1 MAVHPDSH
9 YIIVCSGRI
18 VKENLETY
26 QAVIGNIFALEG
38 GVVVK
43 ECRIFIFTALFIC
56 LTAVKLCFPAIPA
69 QAVREI
75 GRVIC
80 GQADYGEAIQAMGR
94 AIGRGALVQVLNDLR
109 PGTGGELIS
118 ALGKKQ
124 ERQRELPSPVPGPTL
139 P

>member
-1 MAVHPDSH
+1 MTVHPDSH
-9 YIIVCSGRI
+9 YIIVCPGHI
-18 VKENLETY
+18 VKENIETY
-26 QAVIGNIFALEG
+26 EAGMDNIFAFEG

-43 ECRIFIFTALFIC
+43 ESRIFIFTALFIC

-94 AIGRGALVQVLNDLR
+94 AIGRGELVQVLNDLR
-109 PGTGGELIS
+109 SGTGGELIS
-118 ALGKKQ
+118 ALGQ
-124 ERQRELPSPVPGPTL
+124 EQELQTEDLSPAPSPISP
-139 P
+139 

>member
-9 YIIVCSGRI
+9 YIIVCPGHI
-18 VKENLETY
+18 VKENIETY
-26 QAVIGNIFALEG
+26 EAGMDNIFAFEG

-56 LTAVKLCFPAIPA
+56 LTAVKLCFPAAPA

-94 AIGRGALVQVLNDLR
+94 AIGRGELVQVLNDLR
-109 PGTGGELIS
+109 SGTGGELIS
-118 ALGKKQ
+118 ALGQ
-124 ERQRELPSPVPGPTL
+124 DQDRQAEFPSPAPSPIS

>member
-1 MAVHPDSH
+1 MAVLPDSH
-9 YIIVCSGRI
+9 YIIVCPGRI

-26 QAVIGNIFALEG
+26 VAGMDNILAFEG

-80 GQADYGEAIQAMGR
+80 GQADYGEAIQAMGW
-94 AIGRGALVQVLNDLR
+94 AIGRGQLVQALNDLR
-109 PGTGGELIS
+109 PSTGGELIS
-118 ALGKKQ
+118 ALGQ
-124 ERQRELPSPVPGPTL
+124 EREPQTESPSPAFTPAL

>member
-9 YIIVCSGRI
+9 YIIVCPGHI

-26 QAVIGNIFALEG
+26 KAGMDNIFAFEG
-38 GVVVK
+38 GVAMR

-56 LTAVKLCFPAIPA
+56 LTAVKLCFPAVPA
-69 QAVREI
+69 QVVREI
-75 GRVIC
+75 SRVIC

-94 AIGRGALVQVLNDLR
+94 TIGRGELVQVLNDLR
-109 PGTGGELIS
+109 SGTGGELIS
-118 ALGKKQ
+118 ALGQ
-124 ERQRELPSPVPGPTL
+124 DQDRQAEFPSPAPSPIS

>member
-1 MAVHPDSH
+1 MAVLPDSH
-9 YIIVCSGRI
+9 YIIVCPGRI
-18 VKENLETY
+18 VKENIETY
-26 QAVIGNIFALEG
+26 VAGMDNILAFEG

-94 AIGRGALVQVLNDLR
+94 SIGRGELVQALNDLR

-118 ALGKKQ
+118 ALGKEQ
-124 ERQRELPSPVPGPTL
+124 ERQPELPSPAPSPTR

>member
-1 MAVHPDSH
+1 MAVLPDSH
-9 YIIVCSGRI
+9 YIIVCPGRI

-26 QAVIGNIFALEG
+26 VAGMDNILAFEG

-56 LTAVKLCFPAIPA
+56 LTAVKLCFPAVPA

-75 GRVIC
+75 SRVIC
-80 GQADYGEAIQAMGR
+80 GQADYGEAIQTMGR
-94 AIGRGALVQVLNDLR
+94 AFGRGELVQVLNDLR

-118 ALGKKQ
+118 ALGQ
-124 ERQRELPSPVPGPTL
+124 DQQRQRSLPSPAPGPTL

>member
-1 MAVHPDSH
+1 MCP
-9 YIIVCSGRI
+9 GRI

-26 QAVIGNIFALEG
+26 EAGMDNIFAFEG
-38 GVVVK
+38 GVAVK

-56 LTAVKLCFPAIPA
+56 LTAVRLCFPAVPA
-69 QAVREI
+69 QIAREI
-75 GRVIC
+75 SRVIC

-94 AIGRGALVQVLNDLR
+94 AIGRGELVQVLNDLR

-118 ALGKKQ
+118 ALGQ
-124 ERQRELPSPVPGPTL
+124 DHQRQRSLPSPALGPTL

>member
-1 MAVHPDSH
+1 MCPGH
-9 YIIVCSGRI
+9 I

-26 QAVIGNIFALEG
+26 EAGMDNIFAFEG
-38 GVVVK
+38 GVAVK

-94 AIGRGALVQVLNDLR
+94 AIGRGELVQVLNDLR

-118 ALGKKQ
+118 ALGQ
-124 ERQRELPSPVPGPTL
+124 DQDRQTELPSPAPSPIS

>member
-9 YIIVCSGRI
+9 YIIVCPGHI

-26 QAVIGNIFALEG
+26 EAGMGNIFAFEG

-43 ECRIFIFTALFIC
+43 ECRIFIFTAFFIC
-56 LTAVKLCFPAIPA
+56 LTAVKLCFPAVPA

-75 GRVIC
+75 SRVIC

-94 AIGRGALVQVLNDLR
+94 AIGRGELVQVLNDLR
-109 PGTGGELIS
+109 PGTGEGLIS
-118 ALGKKQ
+118 ALGQDQ
-124 ERQRELPSPVPGPTL
+124 ERQRMLPSPVPGPTL

>member
-1 MAVHPDSH
+1 MAAHPDSH
-9 YIIVCSGRI
+9 YIIVCPGHI

-26 QAVIGNIFALEG
+26 EAGMGNIFAFEG
-38 GVVVK
+38 GVVVR

-75 GRVIC
+75 SRVIC

-94 AIGRGALVQVLNDLR
+94 AIGRGELVQVLNDLR

-118 ALGKKQ
+118 ALGQDQK
-124 ERQRELPSPVPGPTL
+124 RQVELLSPAPGPTL

>member
-1 MAVHPDSH
+1 MAVLPDSH
-9 YIIVCSGRI
+9 YIIVCPGHI

-26 QAVIGNIFALEG
+26 EAGMDNIFAFEG

-75 GRVIC
+75 SRVIC

-94 AIGRGALVQVLNDLR
+94 AFGRGELVQVLNDLR

-118 ALGKKQ
+118 ALGQ
-124 ERQRELPSPVPGPTL
+124 DQDRQAELPSPAPGPTL

>member
-1 MAVHPDSH
+1 MAVLPDSH
-9 YIIVCSGRI
+9 YIIVCPGRI

-26 QAVIGNIFALEG
+26 EAGMDNIFAFEG

-56 LTAVKLCFPAIPA
+56 LTAVKLCFPAVPA

-80 GQADYGEAIQAMGR
+80 CQVDYGEAIQAMGR
-94 AIGRGALVQVLNDLR
+94 AIGRGELVQVLNDLR
-109 PGTGGELIS
+109 SGTGGELIS
-118 ALGKKQ
+118 ALGQ
-124 ERQRELPSPVPGPTL
+124 DQDRQAEFPSPAPSPIS

>member
-1 MAVHPDSH
+1 MAILSDSH
-9 YIIVCSGRI
+9 YIIVCPGHI

-26 QAVIGNIFALEG
+26 QAGMDNIFAFEG

-56 LTAVKLCFPAIPA
+56 LTAVKLCFPAVPA

-75 GRVIC
+75 SRVIC

-94 AIGRGALVQVLNDLR
+94 AIGRGELVQVLSDLR
-109 PGTGGELIS
+109 SGTGGELIS
-118 ALGKKQ
+118 ALGQ
-124 ERQRELPSPVPGPTL
+124 DQDRQAEFPSPAPSPIS

>member
-9 YIIVCSGRI
+9 YIIVCPGRI

-26 QAVIGNIFALEG
+26 QAVIGNIFAFEG

-56 LTAVKLCFPAIPA
+56 LTAVKLCFPAVPA

-75 GRVIC
+75 SRVIC
-80 GQADYGEAIQAMGR
+80 GQADYGEAIQTMGR
-94 AIGRGALVQVLNDLR
+94 AIGRGELVQVLNDLR

-118 ALGKKQ
+118 ALGQ
-124 ERQRELPSPVPGPTL
+124 EQEPQMEPPSPVPTSAL

>member
-1 MAVHPDSH
+1 M
-9 YIIVCSGRI
+9 R
-18 VKENLETY
+18 
-26 QAVIGNIFALEG
+26 
-38 GVVVK
+38 

-94 AIGRGALVQVLNDLR
+94 AIGRGELVQVLNDLR

-118 ALGKKQ
+118 ALDQ
-124 ERQRELPSPVPGPTL
+124 DQDRQTELPSPAPSPIS

>member
-1 MAVHPDSH
+1 MAAHPDSH
-9 YIIVCSGRI
+9 YIIVCPGRI

-26 QAVIGNIFALEG
+26 VAGMDNIFAFEG

-75 GRVIC
+75 SRVIC

-94 AIGRGALVQVLNDLR
+94 AIGRGELVQVLNDLR
-109 PGTGGELIS
+109 SGTGGELIS
-118 ALGKKQ
+118 ALGKDQ
-124 ERQRELPSPVPGPTL
+124 DLQGVLPSPAPSPIL

>member
-1 MAVHPDSH
+1 M
-9 YIIVCSGRI
+9 
-18 VKENLETY
+18 
-26 QAVIGNIFALEG
+26 GNIFAFEG

-75 GRVIC
+75 SRVIC

-94 AIGRGALVQVLNDLR
+94 AFGQGELVQVLNDLR

-118 ALGKKQ
+118 ALGQ
-124 ERQRELPSPVPGPTL
+124 DQDRQAELPSPAPGPTL

>member
-1 MAVHPDSH
+1 MAILSDSH
-9 YIIVCSGRI
+9 YIIVCPGHI

-26 QAVIGNIFALEG
+26 QAVIGNIFAFEG

-56 LTAVKLCFPAIPA
+56 LTAVKLCFPAVPA
-69 QAVREI
+69 QVGRELSQ
-75 GRVIC
+75 VIC

-94 AIGRGALVQVLNDLR
+94 AIGRGQLVQALNDLR

-118 ALGKKQ
+118 ALGQ
-124 ERQRELPSPVPGPTL
+124 EREPQTESPSPAFTPAL

>member
-1 MAVHPDSH
+1 MAVRPDSH
-9 YIIVCSGRI
+9 YIIVCPGRI

-26 QAVIGNIFALEG
+26 QAVIGNIFAFEG

-56 LTAVKLCFPAIPA
+56 LTAVKLCFPAVPA

-75 GRVIC
+75 SRVIC
-80 GQADYGEAIQAMGR
+80 GQADYREAIQAMGR
-94 AIGRGALVQVLNDLR
+94 AFGRGELVQVLSDLR
-109 PGTGGELIS
+109 SGTGGELIS
-118 ALGKKQ
+118 ALGQ
-124 ERQRELPSPVPGPTL
+124 GQQRQRALPSPVPTPAL

>member
-1 MAVHPDSH
+1 MAVLPDSH
-9 YIIVCSGRI
+9 YIIVCPGRI

-26 QAVIGNIFALEG
+26 VAGMDNIFAFEG

-75 GRVIC
+75 GRVIG
-80 GQADYGEAIQAMGR
+80 GQ
-94 AIGRGALVQVLNDLR
+94 LVQALNDLR

-118 ALGKKQ
+118 ALGQ
-124 ERQRELPSPVPGPTL
+124 EREPQTESPSPAFTPAL

>member
-9 YIIVCSGRI
+9 YIIVCPGRI

-26 QAVIGNIFALEG
+26 QAVIGNIFAFEG
-38 GVVVK
+38 GVLVK
-43 ECRIFIFTALFIC
+43 ECRIFVFTALFIC
-56 LTAVKLCFPAIPA
+56 LTAVKLCFPAVPA

-75 GRVIC
+75 SRVIC

-94 AIGRGALVQVLNDLR
+94 AIGRGELVQVLNDLR

-118 ALGKKQ
+118 VLGQ
-124 ERQRELPSPVPGPTL
+124 DHQRQRSLPSPALGPTL

>member
-1 MAVHPDSH
+1 MAVLPDSH
-9 YIIVCSGRI
+9 YIIVCPGRI
-18 VKENLETY
+18 VKENLDTY
-26 QAVIGNIFALEG
+26 VAGMDNIFAFEG

-94 AIGRGALVQVLNDLR
+94 AIGRGELVQVLNDLR

-118 ALGKKQ
+118 ALGQ
-124 ERQRELPSPVPGPTL
+124 EQGLQTEDLSPAPSPIWP
-139 P
+139 